1 MLLRPAV
8 ALLVALAGT
17 FAAPAGAPAQGAPA
31 QGAPPFAAVG
41 VTIAGG
47 QAIPAPLADAPGD
60 VRRGEAVAVDRARGN
75 CLACH
80 AMPVREPFQGNV
92 GPDLA
97 GVASRL
103 SEGELRLRVVDPKLV
118 NAETA
123 MPAYYRVDGL
133 FRVRQDMVGRPI
145 LAAQEIEDVVAYLR
159 TLK

>member
-1 MLLRPAV
+1 MVLRLAALLLAVLVGVFAGPAPLPAQAPRPA
-8 ALLVALAGT
+8 
-17 FAAPAGAPAQGAPA
+17 
-31 QGAPPFAAVG
+31 AV
-41 VTIAGG
+41 VGG
-47 QAIPAPLADAPGD
+47 AIPAPLVDAPGD
-60 VRRGEAVAVDRARGN
+60 AARGQAIAVDRARGN

-80 AMPVREPFQGNV
+80 ALPVPEPLQGNV
-92 GPDLA
+92 GPDLGGA
-97 GVASRL
+97 ASRL
-103 SEGELRLRVVDPKLV
+103 SEGELRLRVVDPKTV

>member
-1 MLLRPAV
+1 M
-8 ALLVALAGT
+8 ALLAVLLGIST
-17 FAAPAGAPAQGAPA
+17 SPSRAPAQGPAQAPA
-31 QGAPPFAAVG
+31 QAPRPFAVVG
-41 VTIAGG
+41 GN
-47 QAIPAPLADAPGD
+47 AIPAPLVERSGD
-60 VRRGEAVAVDRARGN
+60 PARGLAIAVDRARGN

-80 AMPVREPFQGNV
+80 ALPVPEPLQGNV
-92 GPDLA
+92 GPDLG

-103 SEGELRLRVVDPKLV
+103 NEGELRLRVVDPKIV

-133 FRVRQDMVGRPI
+133 FRVRQDMAGRPI

>member
-1 MLLRPAV
+1 MVFRSAI
-8 ALLVALAGT
+8 ALLAFLAGVLACPPPT
-17 FAAPAGAPAQGAPA
+17 LAQATRPV
-31 QGAPPFAAVG
+31 AV
-41 VTIAGG
+41 VGG
-47 QAIPAPLADAPGD
+47 NAIPAPLADAPGD
-60 VRRGEAVAVDRARGN
+60 AARGQAIAVDRARGN

-80 AMPVREPFQGNV
+80 ALPVPEPLQGNV
-92 GPDLA
+92 GPDLG

-103 SEGELRLRVVDPKLV
+103 SEGELRLRVVDPKIV

-133 FRVRQDMVGRPI
+133 FRVRQDMAGRPI

>member
-1 MLLRPAV
+1 MFLRSAV
-8 ALLVALAGT
+8 ALLAILAAVI
-17 FAAPAGAPAQGAPA
+17 AAPSRVFAEAPRPV
-31 QGAPPFAAVG
+31 AV
-41 VTIAGG
+41 VGG
-47 QAIPAPLADAPGD
+47 SAIPAPLADAAGD
-60 VRRGEAVAVDRARGN
+60 AARGQAIATDRARGN

-80 AMPVREPFQGNV
+80 ALPVPEPLQGNV
-92 GPDLA
+92 GPDLG

-103 SEGELRLRVVDPKLV
+103 SEGEMRLRVVDPKIV

-133 FRVRQDMVGRPI
+133 FRVRQDMAGRPI

>member
-1 MLLRPAV
+1 MVLRLAVLLLAV
-8 ALLVALAGT
+8 FAGV
-17 FAAPAGAPAQGAPA
+17 FAGAVPLRAQAPR
-31 QGAPPFAAVG
+31 PVAVG
-41 VTIAGG
+41 GG
-47 QAIPAPLADAPGD
+47 AIPVPLVDTAGDAA
-60 VRRGEAVAVDRARGN
+60 RGRAIALDRARGN

-80 AMPVREPFQGNV
+80 ALPVPEPLQGNV
-92 GPDLA
+92 GPDLG

-103 SEGELRLRVVDPKLV
+103 SEGELRLRVVDPKIV

>member
-1 MLLRPAV
+1 MLCAPLA
-8 ALLVALAGT
+8 ALAQGL
-17 FAAPAGAPAQGAPA
+17 AP
-31 QGAPPFAAVG
+31 FTVVG
-41 VTIAGG
+41 GN
-47 QAIPAPLADAPGD
+47 AIPAPLADAPGD
-60 VRRGEAVAVDRARGN
+60 GARGRAIAVDRARGN

-80 AMPVREPFQGNV
+80 ALPIPEPLQGNV
-92 GPDLA
+92 GPDLG

-103 SEGELRLRVVDPKLV
+103 SEGELRLRVVDPKIV

-133 FRVRQDMVGRPI
+133 FRVRQDMAGRPI

>member
-1 MLLRPAV
+1 MQMRMVPCLAA
-8 ALLVALAGT
+8 ALLLPWAGPVLSAEPWPVEPLVA
-17 FAAPAGAPAQGAPA
+17 FAVEGNIAIPRSLTGASGD
-31 QGAPPFAAVG
+31 AAR
-41 VTIAGG
+41 G
-47 QAIPAPLADAPGD
+47 QAI
-60 VRRGEAVAVDRARGN
+60 AVDRARGN

-80 AMPVREPFQGNV
+80 ALPVPEPLQGNV
-92 GPDLA
+92 GPDLG

-103 SEGELRLRVVDPKLV
+103 SAGELRLRVVDPKIV

-133 FRVRQDMVGRPI
+133 FRVRQDMAGRPI